1 MYLKHFRV
9 ILRDSYNTHIVKL
22 ILKAHKNDKNYYQK
36 HKERLKK
43 KHAKSIKIFLKKK
56 KTKGKKKKPEK
67 DFKIQLQKI
76 KKKSFRIIVNVIQIF
91 LRNKSRS

>member
-43 KHAKSIKIFLKKK
+43 KAR
-56 KTKGKKKKPEK
+56 EK
-67 DFKIQLQKI
+67 YQNF
-76 KKKSFRIIVNVIQIF
+76 S
-91 LRNKSRS
+91 

>member
-43 KHAKSIKIFLKKK
+43 KAREKYQNFSEEEKDKRQ
-56 KTKGKKKKPEK
+56 KKKPEK
-67 DFKIQLQKI
+67 DFKIQPQKI

>member
-1 MYLKHFRV
+1 MFSSYIFNFSNEKKMYLKHFRV

-56 KTKGKKKKPEK
+56 KTKGKKKSPR
-67 DFKIQLQKI
+67 KISK
-76 KKKSFRIIVNVIQIF
+76 FNHR
-91 LRNKSRS
+91 R